1 MGWDAG
7 PAGKGEAGPGRATRD
22 ASPPQGPS
30 RWTAP
35 SARPTGTSEQGC
47 SRGLLTPRQQP
58 LPRPQPAWSAG
69 FGWSLEQDRRDGRW

>member
-22 ASPPQGPS
+22 ASLPQGPS

-35 SARPTGTSEQGC
+35 SARPTGTSKSAG
-47 SRGLLTPRQQP
+47 SRGLLTPRQNP
-58 LPRPQPAWSAG
+58 LPRPPAQSAVLG
-69 FGWSLEQDRRDGRW
+69 RSLEQDPRDGRR